1 MGKIFFVCLLVIAL
15 AFSMKIKPEVIEQR
29 KSSKYKEN
37 LINIRKDLNRK
48 ANRKVVRYDGR
59 TGIPSKSGIPAVGKA
74 LPINISANDMYCE
87 KGVCII
93 AIVLEGGKGG
103 RVHFSEFNLKK
114 GERVIVRS
122 PGGDVIY
129 EYRGKGPHRRGDFWS
144 GVVPYDTLYI
154 EYYFKGRNPKG
165 SFKIDKVTYL
175 WDFPFRKRQPP
186 DPIGNPPCDAK
197 DAVCC
202 SADVCFDKFMDA
214 VALYLFLGRDGFEYL
229 CTGTLV
235 SNLSANH
242 DPLFLTA
249 NHCIGTQQEAET
261 AVFWFN
267 YYNSSCNPTNPDA
280 QRMAVYVPYATLL
293 DTYADGDASLLRI
306 DGSLRIDLTSYFLAG
321 VLFNGNIMI
330 GGSVFGYSHPLGNP
344 LIYHAGVIENI
355 CESDFLIPRPVRCDG
370 SGNSFLV
377 RWDDGGTHG
386 GSSGSCLFYRLG
398 SEWYCIG
405 TLSFGER
412 PTAQCP
418 PLRDYFADIS
428 VFYNTRSAVR
438 EYFSYGLG
446 DDTYE
451 ENDTLQNP
459 ALISLNCGDS
469 LNLTGLIVKDMD
481 KDFFLF
487 EAPKGCVI
495 QIDVNFKHIFGDID
509 IYLYDT
515 SGNRLASSTGIGD
528 GESLNFTFASNEGVI
543 LEVDLVDDTFQ
554 EYSLTVSSRPKQ
566 EPPICSVII
575 NNGAEFTNSPEV
587 NLSITASDSVFS
599 ASELEICIY
608 EEGKGCTTWIP
619 FSPNIGFNV
628 SPTDG
633 TKIIN
638 VDVRNPL
645 GLQSS
650 CSDSIIFDTTPPSG
664 GTLNASLTDVTT
676 ITLSWDGFTDN
687 LSGVS
692 EYVLVYDTSA
702 PPSNCQEGNP
712 LYRGQ
717 LNSYVHDGISPGY
730 TYYYR
735 VCAVDGAGNI
745 SPGVS
750 SYITVNNEP
759 PVIESFT
766 ANPTEGYAPLTVSFS
781 WSVSDREGDK
791 LLCEIDIGN
800 NGLVDFSIS
809 DCTPNT
815 FSFTFDNPGTYP
827 VKLIVSDSGGNRS
840 EAIVSINVLE
850 KQDVNKP
857 PYISYFDVFPTQ
869 GVAPLEVRIGFS
881 VGDPEGDT
889 LACYI
894 DVDGDGSADYEIQ
907 NCTSGNLTHE
917 YEKEGHYT
925 VILTVKDGWGNSA
938 SEEMSVTVVDD
949 ILTDDTENNIFGCS
963 GSPGGLIYVL
973 IFLSI
978 VFFRRLKLIN

>member
-1 MGKIFFVCLLVIAL
+1 MGKFFLIYLSLIAL
-15 AFSMKIKPEVIEQR
+15 AFSVKIKPEAVEQI
-29 KSSKYKEN
+29 KPPKYKEN
-37 LINIRKDLNRK
+37 FINIRKDLNRK
-48 ANRKVVRYDGR
+48 AKRKIIRYNGKAER
-59 TGIPSKSGIPAVGKA
+59 PLKSGIPVVGKA
-74 LPINISANDMYCE
+74 LEVNISVNDMYCE
-87 KGVCII
+87 NGVCII
-93 AIVLEGGKGG
+93 AVVLDGGKGG
-103 RVHFSEFNLKK
+103 RVHFSEFNLNE
-114 GERVIVRS
+114 GERVVVRS
-122 PGGDVIY
+122 PEGDVIY
-129 EYRGKGPHRRGDFWS
+129 EYRGMGPYGRGYFWS
-144 GVVPYDTLYI
+144 GVVPYDTVYI
-154 EYYFKGRNPKG
+154 EYHFVGKNPKRK
-165 SFKIDKVTYL
+165 FIIDKVTYL
-175 WDFPFRKRQPP
+175 WNFPLQKQLPP
-186 DPIGNPPCDAK
+186 DPIDKPPCDAK

-202 SADVCFDKFMDA
+202 PSNICFAKFMNA
-214 VALYLFLGRDGFEYL
+214 VALYLFIGRDGFEYI

-235 SNLSANH
+235 SNMSANH

-249 NHCIGTQQEAET
+249 NHCISTQQEAET

-267 YYNSSCNPTNPDA
+267 YYNSSCDTTNPDA
-280 QRMAVYVPYATLL
+280 RRRAVYVPYATLL
-293 DTYADGDASLLRI
+293 DTYAEGDASLLRI
-306 DGSLRIDLTSYFLAG
+306 DGSLRLDITSYFLAG
-321 VLFNGNIMI
+321 VLFNENIVI
-330 GGSVFGYSHPLGNP
+330 DSNVFGYSHPFANP
-344 LIYHAGVIENI
+344 LVYHAGVIENI
-355 CESDFLIPRPVRCDG
+355 CESDFLIPGPLRCDG
-370 SGNSFLV
+370 KGNSFLV
-377 RWDDGGTHG
+377 RWDDGGTGG

-398 SEWYCIG
+398 NEWYCIG
-405 TLSFGER
+405 TLSFGEK

-418 PLRDYFADIS
+418 PLRDYYADIS
-428 VFYNTRSAVR
+428 VFYNTRTAVR

-451 ENDTLQNP
+451 DNDTLQNP

-469 LNLTGLIVKDMD
+469 LNLTGLIVKDTD

-487 EAPKGCVI
+487 DAPKGCVI
-495 QIDVNFKHIFGDID
+495 QINVNFKHIFGDID

-515 SGNRLASSTGIGD
+515 SGNRLASSTGTAD
-528 GESLNFTFASNEGVI
+528 GESVIYTLDSDGII
-543 LEVDLVDDTFQ
+543 LEIDLVDDTFQ
-554 EYSLTVSSRPKQ
+554 EYSIAVSSRPKD

-575 NNGAEFTNSPEV
+575 NNGAEFTNSTEV
-587 NLSITASDSVFS
+587 SLSISASDSLFS
-599 ASELEICIY
+599 TAELEICIY

-619 FSPNIGFNV
+619 FSPNVGFNV

-645 GLQSS
+645 GVQSS
-650 CSDSIIFDTTPPSG
+650 CSDSIILDTTPPSG
-664 GTLNASLTDVTT
+664 GTLNANLTDVTT
-676 ITLSWDGFTDN
+676 ITLSWSGFSDN

-692 EYVLVYDTSA
+692 EYILVYDTSA

-717 LNSYVHDGISPGY
+717 MNSYVHDGISPGY

-735 VCAVDGAGNI
+735 LCAVDGAGNI

-766 ANPTEGYAPLTVSFS
+766 ANPTEGYAPLTVAFS
-781 WSVSDREGDK
+781 WNVSDREGDK

-840 EAIVSINVLE
+840 EAVVSINVLE
-850 KQDVNKP
+850 RQDVNKP

-889 LACYI
+889 LTCYI

-907 NCTSGNLTHE
+907 NCTSGNLTHK

-925 VILTVKDGWGNSA
+925 VILTVRDKGGNSA
-938 SEEMSVTVVDD
+938 SEETSVTVVDD

-963 GSPGGLIYVL
+963 SSSSGLIYGL